1 LPEKVQSVD
10 RLNIERVGGLAGF
23 GLPGSRLK
31 SKGDVPLSE
40 LSPSDR
46 RALDALF
53 ESKAKAVSP
62 MPDCFRY
69 RITRQTPQGPQ
80 TIEVPEDLVPLVL
93 RNCVKDDFE

>member
-1 LPEKVQSVD
+1 LPKKVQSVD

-31 SKGDVPLSE
+31 SKGDVAISE

-53 ESKAKAVSP
+53 ENKAKSFSP
-62 MPDCFRY
+62 MPDSFRY
-69 RITRQTPQGPQ
+69 RITRQTSQGPQ

-93 RNCVKDDFE
+93 RNCVKDELE